1 MSEPPGKPNKCK
13 QRMQKQPNTYQ
24 WYKARKG
31 NEKWYDSQYWKKTNK
46 KKLEN
51 LDESRWIA
59 YHGEV
64 EIIDIKL

>member
-1 MSEPPGKPNKCK
+1 MKNDTIPSTEKK
-13 QRMQKQPNTYQ
+13 QT
-24 WYKARKG
+24 
-31 NEKWYDSQYWKKTNK
+31 K

>member
-1 MSEPPGKPNKCK
+1 
-13 QRMQKQPNTYQ
+13 MQKQPNTYR

-31 NEKWYDSQYWKKTNK
+31 NEKWYDSQYWKKK
-46 KKLEN
+46 KPTW
-51 LDESRWIA
+51 ESRWIA

>member
-1 MSEPPGKPNKCK
+1 
-13 QRMQKQPNTYQ
+13 MQKQPNTYR

-31 NEKWYDSQYWKKTNK
+31 NEKWYDSQYWKKKNQ
-46 KKLEN
+46 LEN

>member
-1 MSEPPGKPNKCK
+1 
-13 QRMQKQPNTYQ
+13 MQNQPNTYQ

-31 NEKWYDSQYWKKTNK
+31 NEKWYDSQYWKKQTK